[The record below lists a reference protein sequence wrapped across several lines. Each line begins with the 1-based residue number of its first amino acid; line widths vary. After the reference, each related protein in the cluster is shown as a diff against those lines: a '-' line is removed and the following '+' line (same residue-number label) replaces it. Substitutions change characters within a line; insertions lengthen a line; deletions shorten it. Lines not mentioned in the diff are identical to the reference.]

1 MGCGCGGSKGVVAPV
16 LGDNGQPLVRLPGEI
31 LPGSTWNG
39 PQPKKPS

>member
-1 MGCGCGGSKGVVAPV
+1 MGCGCGGSKAVVTPPA
-16 LGDNGQPLVRLPGEI
+16 NGEVPVRLPGEI